1 MPYSVSDLID
11 DIKTHLGAPVVSLY
25 ITDEQIEKLIKSAV
39 RKCSNK
45 ACPTFL
51 ITLNAGSGVLD
62 LSNYH
67 IDTVKNVFSAD
78 LSEGDCSGSC
88 DICSKLCSYRG
99 YSDLMTERSRLYD
112 NLAINL
118 SRAEMEKL
126 EMRDW
131 KFSGNILYLDN
142 FSGPITVEYTKKD
155 ISFEDLDSGW
165 RSFVER
171 YALALV
177 KITEGRIRSKF
188 KMSSGV
194 FEIESDELI
203 SEGNSDLQE
212 LETQLNEN
220 IGYWNII

>member
-11 DIKTHLGAPVVSLY
+11 DIKTNLGAPVVSLY
-25 ITDEQIEKLIKSAV
+25 ISDEQIEKLIKSAV
-39 RKCSNK
+39 RKCSSK

-51 ITLNAGSGVLD
+51 ITLNAGGGVLD
-62 LSNYH
+62 LSKYDV
-67 IDTVKNVFSAD
+67 DTVKNVFSAD
-78 LSEGDCSGSC
+78 LSSGGCSGSC
-88 DICSKLCSYRG
+88 DICSKLCDYRG

-112 NLAINL
+112 RLAINL
-118 SRAEMEKL
+118 SRAEMDKL

-131 KFSGNILYLDN
+131 KFSEGMLYLDN
-142 FSGPITVEYTKKD
+142 YSGPITVEYIKKN

-171 YALALV
+171 YSLALV

-220 IGYWNII
+220 VGYWNII